1 MATAMNYV
9 KFVRGTPSAFKNLAV
24 KNSDTLYFISK
35 ADEDKGSLYLGEK
48 LISQNI
54 GSLSDLQDIAI
65 SELLADGQI
74 LAYDG
79 QSSRWVNKAIT
90 DAIGVMIGATATQQG
105 SNGLVPAPGIGQ
117 QHMFLRGDGTW
128 GAPESS
134 LPLIADAKSINI
146 LDDNQTIALK
156 DFGLKYY
163 RYVAGADL
171 ASGHYELQEVNGN
184 YPWKADLE
192 PKIVKENG
200 QYVLGWFEP
209 IPVVAEVI
217 KIDNQVNIISSAVAN
232 IVDVLNSKA
241 DTNSVYTKEET
252 NSLISQEIAKADH
265 LKRKTFASMDEAE
278 LFILLE
284 QYPENYIYMI
294 RTDDSIL
301 LDNQYDEYLY
311 INGQLE
317 LVGSWKTDLSDYVTK
332 EELDTTVVNIES
344 ILNTKAD
351 KTDIKNIDNSIETL
365 NTKITDLNGKI
376 ENLEEFLNSD
386 YFINREEYKTDMDA
400 VKDAVTW
407 GDL

>member
-1 MATAMNYV
+1 MATAINYV
-9 KFVRGTPSAFKNLAV
+9 KFVRGTPNAFNNLTEKN
-24 KNSDTLYFISK
+24 NDTLYFISNPG
-35 ADEDKGSLYLGEK
+35 EDKGSLYLGSK
-48 LISQNI
+48 LISKNMAN
-54 GSLSDLQDIAI
+54 LSDLDDIAI
-65 SELLADGQI
+65 NELLADGQI
-74 LAYDG
+74 LTYDG
-79 QSSRWVNKAIT
+79 QSSKWVNKAIT

-128 GAPESS
+128 GSPESS
-134 LPLIADAKSINI
+134 IPLNVDEKSISI
-146 LDDNQTIALK
+146 LNDSQTITLK

-163 RYVAGADL
+163 KYVAGADI

-192 PKIVKENG
+192 PKIVKENE

-209 IPVVAEVI
+209 IPVIAEI
-217 KIDNQVNIISSAVAN
+217 TKIDNSISILNSAVAN
-232 IVDVLNSKA
+232 IADILNSKA
-241 DTNSVYTKEET
+241 DTSSVYSKEET
-252 NSLISQEIAKADH
+252 NSLIQQEIAKVDH

-284 QYPENYIYMI
+284 PHPENYIYMI
-294 RTDDSIL
+294 RTEESIL
-301 LDNQYDEYLY
+301 LNNEYDEYLY

-332 EELDTTVVNIES
+332 AELDTTVA
-344 ILNTKAD
+344 KAD
-351 KTDIKNIDNSIETL
+351 KSDINNIDGSIETL
-365 NTKITDLNGKI
+365 NTQVTDLNSKV
-376 ENLEEFLNSD
+376 ESLEEFLNSD
-386 YFINREEYKTDMDA
+386 YFINREEYKTDMDT